1 MFAKPLGELGQR
13 LALAGSGCVLVAEQ
27 AAERQQLR
35 GAPREPLAQ
44 LAGKA
49 DVLRAHCLQATV
61 GAMRLL
67 IAFAVVAVAVGAFF
81 AGRGS
86 APSQPAVSGSFAAG
100 REAAFSGFDGGW
112 AYGMPY
118 IVVLERGGPG
128 VTYRFA
134 DRRPMLPGRAY
145 RRCGGSICVSR

>member
-1 MFAKPLGELGQR
+1 
-13 LALAGSGCVLVAEQ
+13 
-27 AAERQQLR
+27 
-35 GAPREPLAQ
+35 
-44 LAGKA
+44 
-49 DVLRAHCLQATV
+49 
-61 GAMRLL
+61 MRLL
-67 IAFAVVAVAVGAFF
+67 IAFAVVVVAVGAFF

-86 APSQPAVSGSFAAG
+86 APSQPVVSGSFAAG

-134 DRRPMLPGRAY
+134 DRRPMLPGRSY
-145 RRCGGSICVSR
+145 RRCGASICVGR